1 MSNIGLY
8 KEDEIINKTIEIA
21 KSLCEEFPGLTMCV
35 RNCDDRRSGDY
46 VLPYK
51 YQGLEITFVYIPLM
65 IDINSPHIFNHRHG
79 VFTVYPHDIVDL
91 DVFEKVFRKA
101 VIKEVIND
109 KDRFERTYK
118 EGY

>member
-1 MSNIGLY
+1 MSNTGLY
-8 KEDEIINKTIEIA
+8 EEKDTINKIVEIT
-21 KSLCEEFPGLTMCV
+21 KSLCEEFPGLTTYV
-35 RNCDDRRSGDY
+35 RNCDNRRSGDY

-65 IDINSPHIFNHRHG
+65 IDINNPHIFSHRHCF
-79 VFTVYPHDIVDL
+79 FTVYPHDIVDL
-91 DVFEKVFRKA
+91 DVFEKVFRKT
-101 VIKEVIND
+101 VIKEVINN